1 MKKTN
6 LMLLSIAAM
15 CGTLCSCQPKDN
27 VLTKEEEKEGWIL
40 LFNGQDLSEWC
51 NFNDTVLSNGWKAVD
66 GCIQASG
73 EGADDSGYIVTKRKF
88 ADFELTWDWKLT
100 HGGNSGMIYHVVE
113 NPAFSVP
120 YVTGPEYQLIDNEG
134 WEEVNAPEKLEEWQ
148 KLGVDYAM
156 HLPDYSKMHV
166 NPVGEWNTSKIVFDN
181 GHVEHWLNGEKILEF
196 EAWTDDWFERKGSGK
211 WAHAPEYGLASEGV
225 ICLQDHGD
233 PASFKNIKI
242 RPLPHKGG
250 QTESLFNGKDLTGW
264 EPFGDGKWSVDEDGN
279 LVTEN
284 GDSKQYGYLCTRKYY
299 KDFDLTLEFKQES
312 NGNSG
317 LFFHSFIEGFNT
329 VHGWQCEVAPKGND
343 TGGIYESYGRGWLQ
357 QIPDEKEDVLKEGE
371 WNTLRLRVEGN
382 HVQTWLN
389 DVPMADI
396 EDELIGNTPGRLML
410 QIHDGNDIKV
420 LWRNF
425 QLTQL

>member
-6 LMLLSIAAM
+6 LMLLSLVAM
-15 CGTLCSCQPKDN
+15 SGLFCSCQPKDN
-27 VLTKEEEKEGWIL
+27 TLTKAEEKEGWQL

-51 NFNDTVLSNGWKAVD
+51 NFNDTVLSNGWRVVD

-88 ADFELTWDWKLT
+88 ADFELSWDWKLT

-113 NPAFSVP
+113 NPAFAVP

-166 NPVGEWNTSKIVFDN
+166 NPVGEWNNSKIVFDN

-196 EAWTDDWFERKGSGK
+196 EAWTDDWFAKKGSGK

-242 RPLPHKGG
+242 RPLPHTGG
-250 QTESLFNGKDLTGW
+250 QIESLFNGKDLTGW
-264 EPFGDGKWSVDEDGN
+264 EPCTAISVLASITRISTLPLSSSRRATVTAACSSTLSSKASILFTDGN
-279 LVTEN
+279 VRWLPRVAIPAVSTSLMAAD
-284 GDSKQYGYLCTRKYY
+284 GSSRFPTRRRM
-299 KDFDLTLEFKQES
+299 S
-312 NGNSG
+312 
-317 LFFHSFIEGFNT
+317 
-329 VHGWQCEVAPKGND
+329 
-343 TGGIYESYGRGWLQ
+343 
-357 QIPDEKEDVLKEGE
+357 
-371 WNTLRLRVEGN
+371 
-382 HVQTWLN
+382 
-389 DVPMADI
+389 
-396 EDELIGNTPGRLML
+396 
-410 QIHDGNDIKV
+410 
-420 LWRNF
+420 
-425 QLTQL
+425 